1 MQFAVSVH
9 RAAED
14 YLEAMLMMK
23 EQHGYVRSIDV
34 AEHLGVTKPSVTYA
48 TKQLK
53 QNGFITMDRDGLIT
67 LTESGMEIADRIY
80 TRHKTLTEFFMRIGV
95 DEKTA
100 REDACKVESA
110 LVEEAKKYDAEGE
123 GRTAKTAPGFQ
134 FMRVGYFCMD
144 SRDCRADHLVFNR
157 SVLLKDSFKPGK

>member
-1 MQFAVSVH
+1 MVKCVSVKDNFNERLVQFAVSVH

-67 LTESGMEIADRIY
+67 LTDSGMEIADRIY
-80 TRHKTLTEFFMRIGV
+80 TRHKTLTQFFMRIGV
-95 DEKTA
+95 DEATA
-100 REDACKVESA
+100 REDACKVEHDVSEKTFA
-110 LVEEAKKYDAEGE
+110 AICAHVARQGMDKAK
-123 GRTAKTAPGFQ
+123 Q
-134 FMRVGYFCMD
+134 
-144 SRDCRADHLVFNR
+144 
-157 SVLLKDSFKPGK
+157 